1 ESEFTYNNITIKIN
15 NVQSIYNSSKG
26 QFLRALDNIDYNI
39 HTTLVPLSE
48 VTKVVL
54 KVEVASHND
63 IIDKI
68 LTESSHFY
76 ATKTA
81 GDLSDKVEITPTIVA
96 NSDGYSFNV
105 TYEIPKGYK
114 YFYLNGYLF
123 NSGLAN
129 DDRTRWPLDIYRLY
143 IYGYE

>member
-1 ESEFTYNNITIKIN
+1 M
-15 NVQSIYNSSKG
+15 
-26 QFLRALDNIDYNI
+26 
-39 HTTLVPLSE
+39 PLSE

-54 KVEVASHND
+54 KVEVGSDNN

-68 LTESSHFY
+68 LTESSQFY
-76 ATKTA
+76 ATKIA

-96 NSDGYSFNV
+96 NSDGSSFNV
-105 TYEIPKGYK
+105 TYEMPKGYK
-114 YFYLNGYLF
+114 YFYLKGYLY

-129 DDRTRWPLDIYRLY
+129 DDATRWPLDIYRIY

>member
-1 ESEFTYNNITIKIN
+1 MIIFILPKMSRFSLPDYENLSTIEYSFSEFQNN
-15 NVQSIYNSSKG
+15 
-26 QFLRALDNIDYNI
+26 
-39 HTTLVPLSE
+39 
-48 VTKVVL
+48 
-54 KVEVASHND
+54 

-76 ATKTA
+76 ATKIA

-96 NSDGYSFNV
+96 NSDGSSFNV
-105 TYEIPKGYK
+105 TYEMPKGYK
-114 YFYLNGYLF
+114 YFYLKGYLY

-129 DDRTRWPLDIYRLY
+129 DDATRWPLDIYRIY